1 MKSDSKIR
9 TNFLTAPFQ
18 LVRPLSIETIYT
30 FFINEVTPEFYF
42 DGEVHEPWEMVYVH
56 SGEAGISADEKIFT
70 LKKGQFVLHKPM
82 EFHKIWGV
90 EKKTKLLILS
100 FDINGSRISELEK
113 YSGVP
118 SEPDIELM
126 NRLLEQLKICHIPAK
141 GNITDFLTRWNGS
154 ETELYLIINMLE
166 SIFLHLIDS
175 PRRRP
180 DSEAFPDSGLYKKMV
195 EIMEQNVHSSL
206 SIPQLAD
213 LCSVSPATAKNC
225 FTRYAGCGIH
235 KYFLKVKIRAAITLI
250 QQGISIGE
258 VSDQLGFNN
267 PNYFSYV
274 FKRETGRRPS
284 DYKSCEKYIDF

>member
-1 MKSDSKIR
+1 MKSGSKIR

-18 LVRPLSIETIYT
+18 LVRPLAIETIYT

-42 DGEVHEPWEMVYVH
+42 NGEVHEPWEMVYVY
-56 SGEAGISADEKIFT
+56 SGEAGISADEKVFT

-82 EFHKIWGV
+82 EFHKIWGI

-100 FDINGSRISELEK
+100 FDINGSRVLELEK

-118 SEPDIELM
+118 SEPDVEIM
-126 NRLLEQLKICHIPAK
+126 NQLLEQLKNCHIPVK
-141 GNITDFLTRWNGS
+141 GNITDFLARWNGS

-166 SIFLHLIDS
+166 SLFLHLIAS
-175 PRRRP
+175 PVRRP
-180 DSEAFPDSGLYKKMV
+180 DSEAFPDSKLYKKMV
-195 EIMEQNVHSSL
+195 KIMEQNVHSSL
-206 SIPQLAD
+206 SITQLAD